1 MVAMNEERLYEV
13 IRHPVVSEKSTTVGE
28 FHNQIV
34 LEVDRNAT
42 KPEIKEVVEKLF
54 KVRVLSIQVLNRK
67 GKKKRFGQ
75 TMGKKSDRRRA
86 YVRLHADDD
95 IDFTQTLDS

>member
-1 MVAMNEERLYEV
+1 MNEERLYEV

-28 FHNQIV
+28 FNNQIV
-34 LEVDRNAT
+34 LEVDRSAT

-54 KVRVLSIQVLNRK
+54 KVRVLSVQVLNRK

>member
-1 MVAMNEERLYEV
+1 MNEERLYEV
-13 IRHPVVSEKSTTVGE
+13 IRYPVVSEKSTIVGE

-34 LEVDRNAT
+34 LEVDRSAT
-42 KPEIKEVVEKLF
+42 KPEIKKVVEKLF
-54 KVRVLSIQVLNRK
+54 KVRVLSVQVLNRK

-75 TMGKKSDRRRA
+75 TMGRKSDRRRA

>member
-1 MVAMNEERLYEV
+1 MNEERMYEV
-13 IRHPVVSEKSTTVGE
+13 IRHPVVSEKSTKVGE
-28 FHNQIV
+28 FNNQIV
-34 LEVDRNAT
+34 LEVDRSAT

-54 KVRVLSIQVLNRK
+54 KVRVLSVQVLNRK